1 MQTYNYTNNFY
12 KSIFKYELA
21 KTEIESL
28 LLALKNNEKSYD
40 FIKNDYYEKII
51 KDFKN
56 DRNLKKLLDSIDEDV
71 FFEQYKRYRGISF
84 IDKEDLYIELFNYII
99 IHTIDYLDNDEILDI
114 IYNRNTYINRLK
126 KNSELKNAFR
136 DKNKY
141 LNKK

>member
-1 MQTYNYTNNFY
+1 MKMF
-12 KSIFKYELA
+12 
-21 KTEIESL
+21 
-28 LLALKNNEKSYD
+28 
-40 FIKNDYYEKII
+40 
-51 KDFKN
+51 
-56 DRNLKKLLDSIDEDV
+56 